1 MDKAKKQDSVS
12 SSSKGMIPG
21 QIILA
26 KEDVRCN
33 QNKKTVS
40 IEVKNVGDRPIQ
52 VGSHFHFFEVNKKL
66 QFDRTQA
73 VGMRL
78 NIPSSTAVRFEP
90 GESKQVILVEIGG
103 KKVVYGHNSLVNGSV
118 ADDASKEKAI
128 ANAKA
133 EGFIS

>member
-1 MDKAKKQDSVS
+1 MNKVTKQDAVS
-12 SSSKGMIPG
+12 AKGMIPG

-26 KEDVRCN
+26 KQDVLCN
-33 QNKKTVS
+33 KGKKTVS
-40 IEVKNVGDRPIQ
+40 IEVKNIGDRPIQ

-66 QFDRTQA
+66 QFDRTKA

-103 KKVVYGHNSLVNGSV
+103 KKVVYGHNALVNGSV
-118 ADDASKEKAI
+118 ADDASKQKAI
-128 ANAKA
+128 ENAKA